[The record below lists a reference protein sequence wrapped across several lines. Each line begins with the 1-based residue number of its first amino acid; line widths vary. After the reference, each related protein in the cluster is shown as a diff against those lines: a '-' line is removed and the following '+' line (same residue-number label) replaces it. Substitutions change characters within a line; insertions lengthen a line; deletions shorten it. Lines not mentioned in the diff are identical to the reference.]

1 MKLKF
6 NLILLLITF
15 LFTFH
20 KSHSVTL
27 ENIIISGNQRISDS
41 TIVSFLSIKTKDQI
55 TDKKINLIT
64 KDLYESN
71 FFKNVTVKTENNI
84 IFIDVIEN
92 PIIQRITY
100 NGIKSDQ
107 LLNKIIEGASLIE
120 RSSFVENILKKDVE
134 IISRNLKDGGYYFSE
149 INTTIENLEPNT
161 GPIKIHCTD
170 YITSRRCHT
179 RLLKVEEAKQQRF
192 VNH

>member
-41 TIVSFLSIKTKDQI
+41 TIVSFLSIKIKDQI

-120 RSSFVENILKKDVE
+120 RSSFVENILKKPEPDVKK
-134 IISRNLKDGGYYFSE
+134 S
-149 INTTIENLEPNT
+149 TIPSVGIFNP
-161 GPIKIHCTD
+161 
-170 YITSRRCHT
+170 
-179 RLLKVEEAKQQRF
+179 F
-192 VNH
+192 